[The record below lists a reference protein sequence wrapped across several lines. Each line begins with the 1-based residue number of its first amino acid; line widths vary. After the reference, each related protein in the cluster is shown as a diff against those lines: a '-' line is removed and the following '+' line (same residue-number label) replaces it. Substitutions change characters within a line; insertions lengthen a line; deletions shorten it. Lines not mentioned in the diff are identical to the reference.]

1 MFGYME
7 IFYIRASFGRLLLTK
22 VKFIRLV
29 KNTRRKFVISK
40 ILHLS
45 LQRDFKVITFKHKF
59 NTQIERKMIKVS
71 TNNNKNGLAYSSKDI
86 NRNFRIKVSGV
97 DAQGRKVHKLV
108 GVAGAIALIGV
119 EMLNKLLKRAF
130 ACMDDV
136 CVCKLRR
143 GIKFSFYYK

>member
-29 KNTRRKFVISK
+29 KILGEKFVISK